1 MTYENPKDNLAG
13 EPGKIFVKNLT
24 VSIYD
29 FTVKIS
35 AKYGS
40 YDFIHYRIFDE
51 VTVREYTGRLTR
63 FNEPDPDH
71 YRFDCVFFVEPNQ
84 AALNKKQVYTVGIK
98 LKNNKNDLMNDDN
111 MEHYIGYTDF
121 FFIGVPEG
129 LVADAINR
137 AYDNEL
143 IGVFCVDNGKIHL
156 MPHRINPTVERQ
168 KNLLE
173 QIMYSSMFKADF
185 KNNISFKVDDVE
197 IIPPT
202 FNNIE
207 KGNAQEATTTIEQS
221 ISTKDER
228 LFAREKELQRQER
241 HNTKVAIIQQ
251 ELNDLNKD
259 VPSEI
264 TQILSRLSLGD
275 QRVYHVIRR
284 NGGAQAQDI
293 ADLIPKLEG
302 IDNPSLSTIKR
313 TPPLRALTAI
323 ITGIPREL
331 RKRKIAKQLIIS
343 LLATLSVGITG
354 LEPATSRPPDVCATN
369 CAKSRSLIA

>member
-1 MTYENPKDNLAG
+1 
-13 EPGKIFVKNLT
+13 
-24 VSIYD
+24 
-29 FTVKIS
+29 
-35 AKYGS
+35 
-40 YDFIHYRIFDE
+40 
-51 VTVREYTGRLTR
+51 
-63 FNEPDPDH
+63 
-71 YRFDCVFFVEPNQ
+71 
-84 AALNKKQVYTVGIK
+84 
-98 LKNNKNDLMNDDN
+98 
-111 MEHYIGYTDF
+111 
-121 FFIGVPEG
+121 
-129 LVADAINR
+129 
-137 AYDNEL
+137 
-143 IGVFCVDNGKIHL
+143 

-207 KGNAQEATTTIEQS
+207 KGNAQETTTTIEQS

-228 LFAREKELQRQER
+228 L
-241 HNTKVAIIQQ
+241 

-313 TPPLRALTAI
+313 SIAALTAVGLVKRVGSRK
-323 ITGIPREL
+323 TGQYMVNEVVYD
-331 RKRKIAKQLIIS
+331 KDK
-343 LLATLSVGITG
+343 
-354 LEPATSRPPDVCATN
+354 
-369 CAKSRSLIA
+369 

>member
-1 MTYENPKDNLAG
+1 MTYD
-13 EPGKIFVKNLT
+13 VKNLT

-185 KNNISFKVDDVE
+185 KNNIGMHK
-197 IIPPT
+197 
-202 FNNIE
+202 
-207 KGNAQEATTTIEQS
+207 
-221 ISTKDER
+221 R
-228 LFAREKELQRQER
+228 LRQ
-241 HNTKVAIIQQ
+241 
-251 ELNDLNKD
+251 L
-259 VPSEI
+259 
-264 TQILSRLSLGD
+264 
-275 QRVYHVIRR
+275 
-284 NGGAQAQDI
+284 
-293 ADLIPKLEG
+293 
-302 IDNPSLSTIKR
+302 
-313 TPPLRALTAI
+313 
-323 ITGIPREL
+323 
-331 RKRKIAKQLIIS
+331 
-343 LLATLSVGITG
+343 
-354 LEPATSRPPDVCATN
+354 
-369 CAKSRSLIA
+369 

>member
-1 MTYENPKDNLAG
+1 
-13 EPGKIFVKNLT
+13 
-24 VSIYD
+24 
-29 FTVKIS
+29 
-35 AKYGS
+35 
-40 YDFIHYRIFDE
+40 
-51 VTVREYTGRLTR
+51 
-63 FNEPDPDH
+63 
-71 YRFDCVFFVEPNQ
+71 VFFVEPNQ

-98 LKNNKNDLMNDDN
+98 LKNNKTDLMNDDN

-137 AYDNEL
+137 AYNNEF
-143 IGVFCVDNGKIHL
+143 IGVFCVDDGKIHL

-207 KGNAQEATTTIEQS
+207 KGNAQETTTTIEQS

-264 TQILSRLSLGD
+264 TQTLSRLSLGD

-313 TPPLRALTAI
+313 SIAALTAVGLVKRVGSRK
-323 ITGIPREL
+323 TGQYMVNEVVYD
-331 RKRKIAKQLIIS
+331 KDK
-343 LLATLSVGITG
+343 
-354 LEPATSRPPDVCATN
+354 
-369 CAKSRSLIA
+369 

>member
-1 MTYENPKDNLAG
+1 MTYENLKDNLAG

-98 LKNNKNDLMNDDN
+98 LKNNKTDLMDDDN

-137 AYDNEL
+137 AYNNEF
-143 IGVFCVDNGKIHL
+143 IGVFCVDDGKIHL

-207 KGNAQEATTTIEQS
+207 KGNAQETTTTIEQS

-284 NGGAQAQDI
+284 NDGAQAQDI

-313 TPPLRALTAI
+313 SIAALTAVGLVKRVGSRK
-323 ITGIPREL
+323 TGQYMVNEVVYD
-331 RKRKIAKQLIIS
+331 KDK
-343 LLATLSVGITG
+343 
-354 LEPATSRPPDVCATN
+354 
-369 CAKSRSLIA
+369 

>member
-1 MTYENPKDNLAG
+1 M
-13 EPGKIFVKNLT
+13 
-24 VSIYD
+24 
-29 FTVKIS
+29 
-35 AKYGS
+35 
-40 YDFIHYRIFDE
+40 
-51 VTVREYTGRLTR
+51 
-63 FNEPDPDH
+63 
-71 YRFDCVFFVEPNQ
+71 
-84 AALNKKQVYTVGIK
+84 
-98 LKNNKNDLMNDDN
+98 
-111 MEHYIGYTDF
+111 
-121 FFIGVPEG
+121 
-129 LVADAINR
+129 
-137 AYDNEL
+137 
-143 IGVFCVDNGKIHL
+143 
-156 MPHRINPTVERQ
+156 
-168 KNLLE
+168 
-173 QIMYSSMFKADF
+173 
-185 KNNISFKVDDVE
+185 E

-293 ADLIPKLEG
+293 VDLIPKLEE

-313 TPPLRALTAI
+313 SIAALTAVGLVKRVGSRK
-323 ITGIPREL
+323 TGQYMVNEVVYD
-331 RKRKIAKQLIIS
+331 KDK
-343 LLATLSVGITG
+343 
-354 LEPATSRPPDVCATN
+354 
-369 CAKSRSLIA
+369 